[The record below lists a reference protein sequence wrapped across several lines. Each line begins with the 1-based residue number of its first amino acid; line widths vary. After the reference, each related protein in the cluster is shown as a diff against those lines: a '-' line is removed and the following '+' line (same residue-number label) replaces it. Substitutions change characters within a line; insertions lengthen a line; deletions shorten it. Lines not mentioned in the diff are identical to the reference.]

1 MLEAGVEALK
11 KKYSSESAKV
21 SEELTTLKK
30 QMDVFINHQEEELD
44 RQREMYEILMEKNK
58 MFVQDLM
65 QFAQKS
71 EETQVKLTEMEE
83 RGRSQAK
90 VIENLKLKLAA
101 KEEKEETATKVKEE
115 PGCQSARTQEP
126 TQSIYPPILPL
137 SSTDD
142 EELVVFSS
150 DSEDDT
156 DSELAMV
163 ED

>member
-11 KKYSSESAKV
+11 KKYSSEV

-83 RGRSQAK
+83 MGRSQAK
-90 VIENLKLKLAA
+90 VIEDLKLKLAA
-101 KEEKEETATKVKEE
+101 KEEKEILKTATKEQ
-115 PGCQSARTQEP
+115 PGCQSARTQEQ

-137 SSTDD
+137 SSTDV

-150 DSEDDT
+150 ESEDDT

>member
-1 MLEAGVEALK
+1 MEALK

-21 SEELTTLKK
+21 SEELTTLKN
-30 QMDVFINHQEEELD
+30 QMDVFINHREEVLG
-44 RQREMYEILMEKNK
+44 RQRELNGNLMEKNK
-58 MFVQDLM
+58 TLIKDLM

-83 RGRSQAK
+83 MGRSQAK
-90 VIENLKLKLAA
+90 VIEDLKLKLAA
-101 KEEKEETATKVKEE
+101 KEKKEVLKTATKVKEE
-115 PGCQSARTQEP
+115 LGGQ
-126 TQSIYPPILPL
+126 
-137 SSTDD
+137 D
-142 EELVVFSS
+142 EREKLVELVVFSS

>member
-1 MLEAGVEALK
+1 MEALK

-21 SEELTTLKK
+21 SEELTTLKN
-30 QMDVFINHQEEELD
+30 QMDVFINHREEVLG
-44 RQREMYEILMEKNK
+44 RQRELNGNLMEKNK
-58 MFVQDLM
+58 TLIKDLM

-83 RGRSQAK
+83 MGGSQAK
-90 VIENLKLKLAA
+90 VIEDLKLKLAA
-101 KEEKEETATKVKEE
+101 KEKKEVLKTATKVKEE
-115 PGCQSARTQEP
+115 LGGQ
-126 TQSIYPPILPL
+126 
-137 SSTDD
+137 D
-142 EELVVFSS
+142 EREKLVELVVFSS